1 VGREAVGPHKRE
13 AGGLLLG
20 ERAGWATRRIWAAAG
35 FKEEKREREIEGE
48 SLRGFSELVCF

>member
-1 VGREAVGPHKRE
+1 
-13 AGGLLLG
+13 LG

-35 FKEEKREREIEGE
+35 FKEEKRERDIEGD